1 MQQFYFIIL
10 NPLSSLPLSIPEAAW
25 GVGWGVGWCTAPPW
39 NLKFHAWYEVE
50 TYIRDT
56 PAKMITIGDVIG
68 WVT

>member
-10 NPLSSLPLSIPEAAW
+10 NSSCSLPLSIPEAALGGG
-25 GVGWGVGWCTAPPW
+25 GVHPPW
-39 NLKFHAWYEVE
+39 NLQFHTWYEVE

-56 PAKMITIGDVIG
+56 PAQVMTIGDVIG

>member
-10 NPLSSLPLSIPEAAW
+10 NPSRSLALSIREAAW
-25 GVGWGVGWCTAPPW
+25 VVYTPPW
-39 NLKFHAWYEVE
+39 NLKFHTWYEVE

-56 PAKMITIGDVIG
+56 PAKMMTIGDVIG

>member
-10 NPLSSLPLSIPEAAW
+10 NPSRSLPVSIPEAAW
-25 GVGWGVGWCTAPPW
+25 RGVHPPW
-39 NLKFHAWYEVE
+39 NLKFHTWYKVE

-56 PAKMITIGDVIG
+56 PAKMMTIGGVIG

>member
-10 NPLSSLPLSIPEAAW
+10 NSSRSLPLSIPEAAW
-25 GVGWGVGWCTAPPW
+25 GGGVVYTPPW
-39 NLKFHAWYEVE
+39 NLKFHKWYEVE

-56 PAKMITIGDVIG
+56 PAKMMTIGDIIG

>member
-10 NPLSSLPLSIPEAAW
+10 NPSRSLPLSLEGG
-25 GVGWGVGWCTAPPW
+25 GVHPPW
-39 NLKFHAWYEVE
+39 NLKFHTWYEVE

-56 PAKMITIGDVIG
+56 PAKMMTIGDVIG

>member
-10 NPLSSLPLSIPEAAW
+10 NPSRSLPLSIPEASL
-25 GVGWGVGWCTAPPW
+25 GRRCTPPPPW
-39 NLKFHAWYEVE
+39 NLKFHTWYEVE

-56 PAKMITIGDVIG
+56 PAKMMTIGDVIG